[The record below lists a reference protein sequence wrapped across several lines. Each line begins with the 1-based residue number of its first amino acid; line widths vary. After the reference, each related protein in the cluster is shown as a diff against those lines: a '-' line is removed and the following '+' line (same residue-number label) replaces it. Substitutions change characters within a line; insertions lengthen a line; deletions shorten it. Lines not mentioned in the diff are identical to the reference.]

1 MDKEPIKILR
11 VIARLNV
18 GGPAIQAVTLSDLL
32 SRGRFRTRLV
42 CGQVGAHEGDM
53 SYLASSRRVDPVV
66 LPTLGREISA
76 LDDLRSLYEL
86 RKIIGEFKPH
96 LIHTHTAKAGT
107 LGRLA
112 GISMNAQR
120 IFGRKIRLV
129 HTFHG
134 HVFHSYFSPLKTW
147 GFMKIERLLA
157 RFSDRIIVIS
167 ATQKKDICEKYNIA
181 HPRQVKV
188 VPLGFDLSGFER
200 LGPPPSQGIFSVG
213 IIGRLTPVKNH
224 RMLFEAVRILKD
236 QGKDHSF
243 NFSVIGDGE
252 LRETLTRAAAA
263 LGIEKNILFTGW
275 QQEMPEV
282 YRKLDAVVLTSLNEG
297 TPVSLIEAMAA
308 ARPVISTEVG
318 GVRDLMGEIDP
329 STAFK
334 ACPSIS
340 PFDLPQGGES
350 FDVAQDPEVLEGL
363 VEPLGA
369 VRLSNGSG
377 STPSEP
383 RAEARGSRWVDT
395 ETGEGYKLAR
405 HGILVPSEDSRA
417 LAEALLF
424 AAREKSLMTE
434 IAERA
439 RKHVLQTYSLERLV
453 GDMAALYEEL
463 VGS

>member
-1 MDKEPIKILR
+1 LIEEPIRILR
-11 VIARLNV
+11 VIARLNI
-18 GGPAIQAVTLSDLL
+18 GGPAIQAVTLSGLL
-32 SRGRFRTRLV
+32 SKGRFRTRLV

-53 SYLASSRRVDPVV
+53 SYLASSMQVDPVIV
-66 LPTLGREISA
+66 PSLGREISA
-76 LDDLRSLYEL
+76 FDDLCSFSEL
-86 RKIIGEFKPH
+86 RKIISEFKPH
-96 LIHTHTAKAGT
+96 VIHTHTAKAGT

-112 GISMNAQR
+112 GISVNAQR

-147 GFMKIERLLA
+147 AFMKIERFLA
-157 RFSDRIIVIS
+157 HFTDRIIVIS
-167 ATQKKDICEKYNIA
+167 ATQEKDICERYRIVR
-181 HPRQVKV
+181 PRQVQV

-243 NFSVIGDGE
+243 NFVVVGDGE
-252 LRETLTRAAAA
+252 LRETLTREAAA
-263 LGIEKNILFTGW
+263 LGIGKRVVFTGW
-275 QQEMPEV
+275 QKEMPEV
-282 YRKLDAVVLTSLNEG
+282 YGKLDVVVLTSLNEG
-297 TPVSLIEAMAA
+297 TPVSLIEAMAG
-308 ARPVISTEVG
+308 ARPVIATDVG

-329 STAFK
+329 STALK
-334 ACPSIS
+334 PRPSSS
-340 PFDLPQGGES
+340 PLDPPQGGES

-369 VRLSNGSG
+369 ARTSNGSG
-377 STPSEP
+377 STLSER

-405 HGILVPSEDSRA
+405 HGILVPSGDSRA
-417 LAEALLF
+417 MAKALLF
-424 AAREKSLMTE
+424 AVTE
-434 IAERA
+434 RRLTIEMAERA
-439 RKHVLQTYSLERLV
+439 RRHVLQTYSLERLV
-453 GDMAALYEEL
+453 GDLTALYEGL
-463 VGS
+463 IKG